1 MLPVNT
7 TSERDE
13 MRRQVRPVTDM
24 RNLVQD
30 FGKRAQGVADDAAN
44 ADLAR
49 ATIMEPD
56 SMARCLGARAVPA
69 CFASQHGLFV

>member
-1 MLPVNT
+1 
-7 TSERDE
+7 
-13 MRRQVRPVTDM
+13 M